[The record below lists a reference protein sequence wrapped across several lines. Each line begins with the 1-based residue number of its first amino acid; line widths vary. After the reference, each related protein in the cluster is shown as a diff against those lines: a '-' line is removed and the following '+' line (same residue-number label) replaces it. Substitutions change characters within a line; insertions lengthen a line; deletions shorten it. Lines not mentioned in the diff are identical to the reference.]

1 VGGSDTRR
9 GSPPLECIFGY
20 IPFSRRWDTVRYSR
34 YSWIQLD
41 TYKYSWIQWDT
52 AGYSG
57 SAAEWLD
64 TGIQRDTKD
73 MVRYRQDTGE
83 IQAGDSKNTR
93 QGRARG
99 GWADFYII

>member
-1 VGGSDTRR
+1 MGYGEIQRDTA
-9 GSPPLECIFGY
+9 
-20 IPFSRRWDTVRYSR
+20 RYSR

-41 TYKYSWIQWDT
+41 TYEYSWIQWDT

-64 TGIQRDTKD
+64 TGIQRDTKY

-83 IQAGDSKNTR
+83 IQAGDSKNTC
-93 QGRARG
+93 QGRAKLLG
-99 GWADFYII
+99 KTLVMPSLAK